1 MDIATTVI
9 IGFLVIV
16 FVAIILSGVKIL
28 REWER
33 APVLTLGRFRGLRGP
48 GVVFVPPIIS
58 RISQIISTRLQVISF
73 KTEQTLPRDN
83 VPVNVEAVMYFQP
96 IDLQKAVLNV

>member
-1 MDIATTVI
+1 MVIWVDIATTVI

-33 APVLTLGRFRGLRGP
+33 APVLMLGRFRGLLIPTSILTAGMSSA
-48 GVVFVPPIIS
+48 I
-58 RISQIISTRLQVISF
+58 
-73 KTEQTLPRDN
+73 
-83 VPVNVEAVMYFQP
+83 
-96 IDLQKAVLNV
+96 LNQ